1 MKTMTLAELFLAF
14 ATSEEGLSDEVVQR
28 RHQQYGLNTLPH
40 IPVNPWYQKL
50 ATQFTH
56 FFALLLWVAAVISFV
71 TGWLDPSSNMLPI
84 GWAIVIVIL
93 LNGAFG
99 FYQEI
104 RTEKSLEALR
114 NMLPL
119 KVRVVRAGEESV
131 VSAEQLVPGD
141 IVILNEGDKVPSDM
155 YVIRAF
161 DLWVNES
168 TLTGESESVSCD
180 AVGSAHHKTLLYS
193 GTYVVKGEGLG
204 LVYATGKESRYGT
217 IAALTQS
224 VDSGESHLQKEIA
237 HISKVIAL
245 TSFVIA
251 GGLIVIATVAGGF
264 ELWKT
269 FLFALGVLV
278 ALIPEGLLPTVTLA
292 LAFGAQ
298 RMASKGFLVNGLSVI
313 ENLGAITVI
322 ATDKTGTITQNKM
335 EVAAWEEE
343 KKEKIPSLLLLDA
356 ALLCNRAE
364 IQSGD
369 PVEQALVIFANQY
382 IDVTHRRGETPIV
395 ADYAF
400 DYHLKRMSTVHS
412 EKEGYVIFCKGAPE
426 IILAL
431 CHTLVSREGTK
442 EFTEDEHQ
450 KLIAQHDAL
459 AALGYRVIAFATRKC
474 LRLPMSRQ
482 ETESGLSFIG
492 FIAMVDP
499 LRSDIKEAVGLCHKA
514 GIRVLMITGDHP
526 ITAAAIGIQAG
537 IITANSEVTTGEHL
551 EKLPPS
557 AIKRLLRRNHVFARV
572 SPEQK
577 LFLVGQ
583 LKEMGETVAVTGD
596 GVNDAPAL
604 KKADVGIAMGS
615 GTDVAKQSAD
625 AVLMDDHFATIVKGI
640 EEGRAVHENIRRFI
654 TYMLSNNLP
663 EAVPYIFF
671 FSMGLPLALP
681 VPLVLAIDLGTN
693 ILPGMALG
701 AELPHAG
708 LMNQPPHSRKER
720 ILTRNVYFRSFGF
733 LGLITAVLSIG
744 LFWVYLKAHGWNG
757 GALLL
762 NDPLY
767 LQATTLTFSAIVFA
781 QIANGLSCRST
792 KDSLWKIGVWSN
804 RYYVAGVGVQLGVL
818 FTLIFFIPLAS
829 VFGTAMFDLI
839 YWWAVVAVM
848 VIVLVAEEVRKWW
861 NRGYSH
867 TKIHIIG

>member
-1 MKTMTLAELFLAF
+1 MKTMTIPELFSLF
-14 ATSEEGLSDEVVQR
+14 ATSEKGLDDETVKR

-40 IPVNPWYQKL
+40 IPAKPWYQKL
-50 ATQFTH
+50 VAQFTH
-56 FFALLLWVAAVISFV
+56 FFAILLWVAAVISFV

-119 KVRVVRAGEESV
+119 KVRVSRGGEERI
-131 VSAEQLVPGD
+131 VSAQELVPGD
-141 IVILNEGDKVPSDM
+141 IVILHEGDKVPSDM
-155 YVIRAF
+155 YIIRAF

-180 AVGSAHHKTLLYS
+180 AVGSEHLKTILYS
-193 GTYVVKGEGLG
+193 GTYIVKGEGEG

-224 VDSGESHLQKEIA
+224 VNAGESHLQKEIV

-251 GGLIVIATVAGGF
+251 GGLIVIAMAVGGF

-322 ATDKTGTITQNKM
+322 ATDKTGTITQNEMK
-335 EVAAWEEE
+335 VAAWEEGE
-343 KKEKIPSLLLLDA
+343 KGEKPSSKLLDG
-356 ALLCNRAE
+356 ALLCNRADA
-364 IQSGD
+364 QSGD
-369 PVEQALVIFANQY
+369 PVEQALVLFANNY
-382 IDVTHRRGETPIV
+382 TDVALRRSETPIV

-400 DYHLKRMSTVHS
+400 DYHLKRMCTVHS
-412 EKEGYVIFCKGAPE
+412 AGDAYAIFCKGAPE

-431 CHTLVSREGTK
+431 CHTVATSEGTK
-442 EFTEDEHQ
+442 ELTEDEHQ
-450 KLIAQHDAL
+450 KLIMQHDAL
-459 AALGYRVIAFATRKC
+459 AALGYRVIAFATRESVT
-474 LRLPMSRQ
+474 LPASRQ
-482 ETESGLSFIG
+482 EAESQLGFIG

-499 LRSDIKEAVGLCHKA
+499 LRDDIEEAVGLCHKA

-526 ITAAAIGIQAG
+526 ITAGAIGIQAG
-537 IITANSEVTTGEHL
+537 IITFQTDVTTGEYL
-551 EKLPPS
+551 DKLPPS
-557 AIKRLLRRNHVFARV
+557 AIKRLLRCNHVFARV

-577 LFLVGQ
+577 LFLVGL

-671 FSMGLPLALP
+671 FSMGFPLALP

-701 AELPHAG
+701 AELPHIG

-720 ILTRNVYFRSFGF
+720 ILTRNVYLRSFGF
-733 LGLITAVLSIG
+733 LGLITAVLSMG
-744 LFWVYLKAHGWNG
+744 LFWFYLRGHGWNG
-757 GALLL
+757 GVLSWH
-762 NDPLY
+762 DPLY

-818 FTLIFFIPLAS
+818 VTLIFFTPLSS
-829 VFGTAMFDLI
+829 VFGTASFDPI

-848 VIVLVAEEVRKWW
+848 VIVLVAEEMRKAWM
-861 NRGYSH
+861 RRFYSKDH
-867 TKIHIIG
+867 ATR